1 MAMNNLGKVEEG
13 RIVTRPCTKRFKIT
27 AMVVFENADT
37 MKKIKDSSRKIVFV
51 GMQLARL
58 GKFGTEVVVDWNM
71 EHVAKLSGLPRYTTE
86 MDLVSLLGE
95 GKIIEGQPKYLIP
108 WNQFRRRFKGPKVA
122 QHPSGLLQ
130 RHDYMVTKYTRYLR
144 NNFQPVLLFGADQ
157 ELADNVVSEVEGAT
171 KDQEDVITE
180 ALNILAEEM
189 RDVTITREDEP
200 PELTSIRSRTS
211 ETNGRMTSVM
221 PENVISPL
229 WLTFATPNIVGAV
242 DDAGSDDP
250 TMLESMSMGDRS
262 EWYEV

>member
-95 GKIIEGQPKYLIP
+95 GKVDFIDIP
-108 WNQFRRRFKGPKVA
+108 QVFQGDKR
-122 QHPSGLLQ
+122 
-130 RHDYMVTKYTRYLR
+130 YTHH
-144 NNFQPVLLFGADQ
+144 
-157 ELADNVVSEVEGAT
+157 S
-171 KDQEDVITE
+171 E
-180 ALNILAEEM
+180 ALC
-189 RDVTITREDEP
+189 
-200 PELTSIRSRTS
+200 TSRVRRTWQ
-211 ETNGRMTSVM
+211 
-221 PENVISPL
+221 P
-229 WLTFATPNIVGAV
+229 
-242 DDAGSDDP
+242 
-250 TMLESMSMGDRS
+250 
-262 EWYEV
+262 